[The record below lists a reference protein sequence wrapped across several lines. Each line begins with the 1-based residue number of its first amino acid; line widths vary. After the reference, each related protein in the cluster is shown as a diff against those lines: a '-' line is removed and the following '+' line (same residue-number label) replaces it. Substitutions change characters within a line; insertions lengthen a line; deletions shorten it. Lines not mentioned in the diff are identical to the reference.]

1 MEPHGTKSLK
11 KKIVAVIPAR
21 YSSTRLEG
29 KLLLP
34 LAGEPIILRTIRQ
47 ALSAEILDEVI
58 VATDDERIAQVV
70 RAAGHQAVM
79 TSPNHKTGTDRI
91 AEALTGTGAE
101 VIVNIQ
107 GDEPFIS
114 PDTIEFAV
122 RALIESEAD
131 FATTCEAIESPHD
144 VIDPNVVK
152 VVTDNNGFALYFSR
166 APIPFPRHEVLK
178 HGDIATA
185 LKEEPTL
192 LSKFRKHTG
201 LYVFTSFGLR
211 FFTTTAQTPNEL
223 EESLEQLRIIES
235 GHRIRVVET
244 DHKSIGIDT
253 QEDYERAKRLLGEDW
268 FLPKQIR

>member
-1 MEPHGTKSLK
+1 VEPHGTKSQK

-34 LAGEPIILRTIRQ
+34 LSGEPIILRTVRQ
-47 ALSAEILDEVI
+47 AASTEILNEVI

-70 RAAGHQAVM
+70 RAAGHRAVI

-91 AEALTGTGAE
+91 AEAIDGTQAD

-114 PDTIEFAV
+114 PETIESAV
-122 RALIESEAD
+122 RALIESGAD
-131 FATTCEAIESPHD
+131 FATTCEAVESPDD
-144 VIDPNVVK
+144 VINPNVVK
-152 VVTDNNGFALYFSR
+152 VVTDNAGFALYFSR
-166 APIPFPRHEVLK
+166 SPIPFPRHEVLK

-185 LKEEPTL
+185 LEREPTL

-201 LYVFTSFGLR
+201 LYVFTSFGLS

-223 EESLEQLRIIES
+223 EESLEQLRIIEN

-253 QEDYERAKRLLGEDW
+253 REDYERAKRMLGEG
-268 FLPKQIR
+268 